1 MGDLPIY
8 TDQDGDL
15 ETLLNQKVAI
25 LGYGAHGRAHAL
37 NLRDSGVAVQ
47 VGLYEGSPSIATA
60 IKDGFKVCNLKKCV
74 QECSTLVFLLPD
86 EIHGDIYRQELAPYI
101 QPGQTL
107 IFAHGFSVCFG
118 QIKAPEGVGLVL
130 VSPKSTGYAL
140 RENYKEGWGVFALMG
155 VQQDNSHNNAK
166 EIALSYACA
175 LGCGRVGILET
186 TFRDET
192 HCDLFGEQAVLCG
205 GVEHLLL
212 SAFSTLVEAGYPKE
226 VAYFECVQEL
236 KVITDL
242 IYAKGLVSMQEHI
255 SNTAEFG
262 GLVSGGK
269 VIDAGVKERMQG
281 VLEKIQDGS
290 FAKKFLEEKEQGY
303 PQIHESRKALGAHP
317 LEQVGAHLRQ
327 YLFK

>member
-8 TDQDGDL
+8 TDKDGNL
-15 ETLLNQKVAI
+15 ETLLSQKVAV

-47 VGLYEGSPSIATA
+47 VGLYDGSPSAA
-60 IKDGFKVCNLKKCV
+60 VAKKDGFEVFSVKKCV
-74 QECSTLVFLLPD
+74 KECSTLAFLLPD
-86 EIHGDIYRQELAPYI
+86 EIHGDIYKQELAPYI

-118 QIKAPEGVGLVL
+118 QVQAPEGVGLAL

-140 RENYKEGWGVFALMG
+140 RENYKEGRGVFALMG
-155 VQQDNSHNNAK
+155 VQQDNSHKNAK

-186 TFRDET
+186 TFKDET

-212 SAFSTLVEAGYPKE
+212 NAFNTLVEAGYPKE

-236 KVITDL
+236 KVIADL

-255 SNTAEFG
+255 SNTAEYG

-269 VIDAGVKERMQG
+269 VVDTSVKERMRSI
-281 VLEKIQDGS
+281 LAKIQDGS
-290 FAKKFLEEKEQGY
+290 FAKSFLDEKEQGY
-303 PQIHESRKALGAHP
+303 PQIHESRKALGVHP

>member
-8 TDQDGDL
+8 TDQDGNL
-15 ETLLNQKVAI
+15 ETLLHQRVAI

-47 VGLYEGSPSIATA
+47 VGLYDGSPSAA
-60 IKDGFKVCNLKKCV
+60 VAKKDGFEVSSVKKCV
-74 QECSTLVFLLPD
+74 KECSTLAFLLPD
-86 EIHGDIYRQELAPYI
+86 EIHGDIYKQELAPYI

-118 QIKAPEGVGLVL
+118 QVQAPEGVGLAL

-140 RENYKEGWGVFALMG
+140 RENYKEGRGVFALMG
-155 VQQDNSHNNAK
+155 VQQDNSHKNAK

-186 TFRDET
+186 TFKDET

-212 SAFSTLVEAGYPKE
+212 NAFNTLVEAGYPKE

-236 KVITDL
+236 KVIADL

-255 SNTAEFG
+255 SNTAEYG

-269 VIDAGVKERMQG
+269 VVDTSVKERMRSI
-281 VLEKIQDGS
+281 LAKIQDGS
-290 FAKKFLEEKEQGY
+290 FAKSFLDEKEQGY
-303 PQIHESRKALGAHP
+303 PQIHESRKALGVHP

>member
-8 TDQDGDL
+8 TNQDGNL
-15 ETLLNQKVAI
+15 ETLLDQKVAV

-47 VGLYEGSPSIATA
+47 IGLYEGSPSIAIA
-60 IKDGFKVCNLKKCV
+60 KKDGFEVFSVKKCV
-74 QECSTLVFLLPD
+74 QECAVLALLLPD
-86 EIHGDIYRQELAPYI
+86 EIHGDIYKQEIAPYI
-101 QPGQTL
+101 QSGQTL

-118 QIKAPEGVGLVL
+118 QVQAPEGVGLAL

-140 RENYKEGWGVFALMG
+140 RENYKEGRGVFALMG
-155 VQQDNSHNNAK
+155 VEQDNSHKNAK
-166 EIALSYACA
+166 EIALGYAYA

-205 GVEHLLL
+205 GVENLLL
-212 SAFSTLVEAGYPKE
+212 NAFNTLVEAGYPKE

-236 KVITDL
+236 KVIADL
-242 IYAKGLVSMQEHI
+242 IYAKGLASMQEHI
-255 SNTAEFG
+255 SNTAEYG
-262 GLVSGGK
+262 GLESGAK
-269 VIDAGVKERMQG
+269 VIGPSVKERMQE
-281 VLEKIQDGS
+281 VLEQIQNGS

-303 PQIHESRKALGAHP
+303 PQIHSNRKALKTEL
-317 LEQVGAHLRQ
+317 LEQTGAHLRH
-327 YLFK
+327 YLFQ